1 MRKFR
6 IILGYTTLI
15 LIAISMLYPFF
26 AMLNLSFVND
36 NEIFSNAGKLIH
48 TNLTLNNYKNVF
60 NEIALSVY
68 FLNSL
73 IVATITT
80 IGQVIFGIP
89 CRLCLCKDEF

>member
-68 FLNSL
+68 FLNQPDCCNNYNNWSGNIWHPL
-73 IVATITT
+73 
-80 IGQVIFGIP
+80 QVMPLQG
-89 CRLCLCKDEF
+89 